1 MRGAGCAGNMTR
13 ARIRFAEAEDIACL
27 ADIERAA
34 AKRFLPYLTW
44 LDVSPELL
52 EGLVPPKFLR
62 EAQTEN
68 RLWVATVGERV
79 VGFVVT
85 KYLVESCFVVELDVH
100 PDYCRRGIGS
110 ALLETCC
117 AGAYMHGFEKMLLT
131 TFRRVPWNV
140 PFYQKLGFSVLPPER
155 WSREIQA
162 IVRHEARY
170 GFAKEKRVVMARS
183 LTAC

>member
-1 MRGAGCAGNMTR
+1 MRGVGYADNMTK
-13 ARIRFAEAEDIACL
+13 ARIRFAEAGDIACL

-44 LDVSPELL
+44 LEVSPELL
-52 EGLVPPKFLR
+52 EGLVPLKFLR

-68 RLWVATVGERV
+68 RLWVATVSEQV

-100 PDYCRRGIGS
+100 PNYCRRGIGS
-110 ALLETCC
+110 ALLEAGCT
-117 AGAYMHGFEKMLLT
+117 GAYMHGFEQMLLT
-131 TFRRVPWNV
+131 TFRRIPWNI
-140 PFYQKLGFSVLPPER
+140 PFYQKSGFSVLPPER
-155 WSREIQA
+155 WSYEIRA
-162 IVRHEARY
+162 IVQHEARY

-183 LTAC
+183 LTA